1 MDSTLHQRDISAR
14 APGGFQRLSP
24 ISEYDI
30 AIIGSGPGGYVA
42 GIRAGQLG
50 FKTVVIEKSE
60 LGGICLNWGCIPSK
74 ALLRN
79 AEILSLFK
87 RSMEFGIAVDKID
100 ADFSKGVDRSRKVVD
115 RLTKGVASL
124 LKKNG
129 VDILSGAAHFT
140 GPNTLKIE
148 PGDITIKANN
158 IIISTGGSPKTIP
171 PLPIDG
177 EMVVTYMQAIIQRE
191 VPKAVVI
198 VGGGAIGVE
207 FASIYQAYGSD
218 VTLVEMLPRILPN
231 EDDEISKH
239 LERGLRKRGIKI
251 LTNSRVL
258 GLTKSEGYAKIQVE
272 KEDGAVELDCDRVL
286 VAIGIQGN
294 VEGIGLENIGVQP
307 HAGFIQVNENLETS
321 TEGVYAIGDVTGELL
336 LAHVASAQGIYV
348 VERIAGI
355 ENPKL
360 NYIDMP
366 KATYSSPQVA
376 SFGLTEQQARDE
388 GRDVIIGKFPL
399 IASGKALALAETE
412 GMVKLVTERTSG
424 ELLGAHLIGSEVTE
438 LLSGVSMTRMLEGT
452 TLEMGGMV
460 YSHPTLSEALKEAA
474 LSTRGEAI
482 HV

>member
-1 MDSTLHQRDISAR
+1 MA
-14 APGGFQRLSP
+14 A
-24 ISEYDI
+24 
-30 AIIGSGPGGYVA
+30 
-42 GIRAGQLG
+42 IRAGQLG
-50 FKTVVIEKSE
+50 FKTVVIEKAE

-79 AEILSLFK
+79 AEVLSLFN
-87 RSMEFGIAVDKID
+87 RATEFGITVDNIHP
-100 ADFSKGVDRSRKVVD
+100 DFSKGVERSRKVVD

-124 LKKNG
+124 LRKNG
-129 VDILSGAAHFT
+129 VDVLSGAAHFID
-140 GPNTLKIE
+140 PHTLNIE
-148 PGDITIKANN
+148 PGNQIIKSKN

-177 EMVVTYMQAIIQRE
+177 DTVVTYMQAIIQTE

-207 FASIYQAYGSD
+207 FASIYRSYGSD

-231 EDDEISKH
+231 EDEEISKH
-239 LERGLRKRGIKI
+239 LERGLKKRGIKI
-251 LTNSRVL
+251 LTNSKVL
-258 GLTKSEGYAKIQVE
+258 GLTKSESYAKIQVE
-272 KEDGAVELDCDRVL
+272 KENGAVELDCDRVL

-307 HAGFIQVNENLETS
+307 KSGFIPVNENLETNA
-321 TEGVYAIGDVTGELL
+321 EGVYAIGDVTGKLL

-348 VERIAGI
+348 VEQIAGI
-355 ENPKL
+355 ENPVI
-360 NYIDMP
+360 NYTNMP

-376 SFGLTEQQARDE
+376 SFGLTEEQARDV
-388 GRDVIIGKFPL
+388 GKDVTVGKIPL

-412 GMVKLVTERTSG
+412 GLVKLVTDSNSG

-438 LLSGVSMTRMLEGT
+438 LLSGVSMAHMLQGT
-452 TLEMGGMV
+452 TSEMGWMV
-460 YSHPTLSEALKEAA
+460 YSHPTLSETLKEAA